1 MEKKLI
7 LLSNDD
13 GYDSEG
19 IKILREYMLELGK
32 VVVFAPSSER
42 SASSHSITLRRE
54 ILLKEVEKDIF
65 AVEGTPVDSVLIG
78 IYGVLQRKPDLVV
91 SGINLGQNLGE
102 DVFYSGTVAAAREG
116 AMYGVPAMAVSLYVK
131 REDKTKYYETAAHFA
146 RRVAK
151 FLLTHRLN
159 GELLNVNVPNLPLE
173 KIKGVKFTR
182 LSTRMYKDPV
192 IKLRNSTYIIGGE
205 PLWHVSKGT
214 DLEAVLEGYVSI
226 SPLLID
232 ITDYEK
238 LGILR
243 KFEKEIGGG
252 TSER

>member
-13 GYDSEG
+13 GFDSEG
-19 IKILREYMLELGK
+19 IKVLLEYLLELGK
-32 VVVFAPSSER
+32 VIVFAPSCEK

-54 ILLKEVEKDIF
+54 ISVKEVEKDIY
-65 AVEGTPVDSVLIG
+65 AVEGTPVDSILIG
-78 IYGVLQRKPDLVV
+78 IYGVLQKKPDLVV

-116 AMYGVPAMAVSLYVK
+116 AMYGVPALAVSLYLD
-131 REDKTKYYETAAHFA
+131 REDKVKHYETAAHFA
-146 RRVAK
+146 QKIAR

-159 GELLNVNVPNLPLE
+159 GELLNVNVPNLPLSE
-173 KIKGVKFTR
+173 IRGVKFTR
-182 LSTRMYKDPV
+182 LSTRIYKDPV
-192 IKLRNSTYIIGGE
+192 MKLRENIYIIGGE
-205 PLWHVSKGT
+205 PLWQLSKGT
-214 DLEAVLEGYVSI
+214 DLEAVINGYVSI

-232 ITDYEK
+232 ITDYER

-252 TSER
+252 TPER